1 MYENITY
8 AELKKLPKEQKPE
21 AWKEL
26 KALYSSTKELASR
39 LGVSSSI
46 VYNMIARY
54 VGGKTDGKKKEENDE
69 IAEIQDNQIVV
80 PQPEKTRKR
89 GVRKKRDIV
98 VMETDPASVAADN
111 AAVAEA
117 ESAPEADTFS
127 ISIKK
132 TISGEDA
139 QFFLNGIGNT
149 LLKNQKYVIEVKIS
163 EK

>member
-26 KALYSSTKELASR
+26 KSLYSSTKELALR

-46 VYNMIARY
+46 VYNMIAKY
-54 VGGKTDGKKKEENDE
+54 VNGKTGAKNKEESNE
-69 IAEIQDNQIVV
+69 NAEINENQAASLGL
-80 PQPEKTRKR
+80 EKTKAKRKR
-89 GVRKKRDIV
+89 QDIV
-98 VMETDPASVAADN
+98 IGETGPAGFAAGN
-111 AAVAEA
+111 TALVGIEN
-117 ESAPEADTFS
+117 PLEADMFS
-127 ISIKK
+127 ISINK
-132 TISGEDA
+132 TLSGEDA

-149 LLKNQKYVIEVKIS
+149 LLKNQKYLIEVKIK